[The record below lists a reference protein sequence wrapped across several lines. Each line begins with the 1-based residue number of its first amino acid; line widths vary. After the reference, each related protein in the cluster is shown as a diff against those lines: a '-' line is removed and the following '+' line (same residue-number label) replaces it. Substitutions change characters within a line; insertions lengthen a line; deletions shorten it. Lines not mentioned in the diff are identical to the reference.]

1 LRKSSFA
8 TMCSLGLL
16 LVVLLTGCGGGGHPS
31 AKSSVDGKAACAK
44 VKVANAH
51 YRLAIARMGLKFS
64 NKPLGAKAQAAT
76 REFRE
81 TSEQLQRV
89 SSSSE
94 KKQLAQ
100 LVLALSHQE
109 KVLMAFAANNF
120 AAAVPYGKGLNA
132 ALYQSIANL
141 SKICPGIPPNV
152 FTVAP

>member
-8 TMCSLGLL
+8 TTCSLGLL
-16 LVVLLTGCGGGGHPS
+16 LVVLLTGCGGGGHSS
-31 AKSSVDGKAACAK
+31 AKSSADGKTACAK

-51 YRLAIARMGLKFS
+51 YRLAIARMGLKFK
-64 NKPLGAKAQAAT
+64 NKPLTAKALAAT
-76 REFRE
+76 HDFRT
-81 TSEQLQRV
+81 TSEQLRGV

-94 KKQLAQ
+94 KKQLDQ
-100 LVLALSHQE
+100 LVQALSNQE

-120 AAAVPYGKGLNA
+120 AAAAPYGKGLNA
-132 ALYQSIANL
+132 ALFQSIANL